1 MDQRKNFKVGSSR
14 NFGHVLVCN
23 ISLYWLSFLRQTDN
37 RKGKIQNNPYL
48 LVKIC
53 HHGEK
58 HGAFIKIIHL
68 VRRLLNTKED
78 IQQRRRDQIVD
89 EYSFK
94 VHPFLI
100 TQMSSPI
107 SYLFC
112 ITHRKRFYLLRAY
125 IFHSSKSVS
134 PERKWLICEWYTKI
148 ATNTTQTES
157 KYVDGTSLHLQ
168 S

>member
-1 MDQRKNFKVGSSR
+1 MRSWWYVYQGKNFKICSSR
-14 NFGHVLVCN
+14 SFVHVLVCN
-23 ISLYWLSFLRQTDN
+23 FSLYWLSFLRQTDN

-100 TQMSSPI
+100 PQMSSPI

-112 ITHRKRFYLLRAY
+112 ITHRKRFYLLRTFF
-125 IFHSSKSVS
+125 IRVKVF
-134 PERKWLICEWYTKI
+134 
-148 ATNTTQTES
+148 
-157 KYVDGTSLHLQ
+157 LQ
-168 S
+168 RGSDSFVNDTLKLQPTRHRRNQSTVGEI